1 MRERKTQIN
10 FRVYQTEKDAIH
22 SKAKRCGM
30 TDADYIRN
38 CALDRV
44 IMEMPREGLKTAY
57 LKLNPLIRYL
67 EQYSDDFSKKEVV
80 TLKSIQ
86 EILLD
91 LYRGKEVTEDGGNQ
105 DLAGEG

>member
-1 MRERKTQIN
+1 MRERKQQIN
-10 FRVYQTEKDAIH
+10 FRVYQTEKDTIH
-22 SKAKRCGM
+22 RKAKRCGM

-38 CALDRV
+38 CALGRK

-67 EQYSDDFSKKEVV
+67 EQYDDDFTKKEVV